1 MKALNYAELQT
12 LAGGGRWTHAG
23 LSCFLAGLGTAA
35 VIGSGPFAPGTAM
48 LVGWGLG
55 TAIGT
60 CAGMIYRASSSGS
73 TA

>member
-1 MKALNYAELQT
+1 MKKLTYSEMQVLSGEGWWTA
-12 LAGGGRWTHAG
+12 AGF
-23 LSCFLAGLGTAA
+23 SCFVAGLGTAA

-60 CAGMIYRASSSGS
+60 CAGLVYKASSNTSS
-73 TA
+73 A

>member
-1 MKALNYAELQT
+1 MRQLEMNQMEMLE
-12 LAGGGRWTHAG
+12 GGGWTSAG
-23 LSCFLAGLGTAA
+23 LACFVAGLGTAA

-60 CAGMIYRASSSGS
+60 CAGLIA
-73 TA
+73 TAI